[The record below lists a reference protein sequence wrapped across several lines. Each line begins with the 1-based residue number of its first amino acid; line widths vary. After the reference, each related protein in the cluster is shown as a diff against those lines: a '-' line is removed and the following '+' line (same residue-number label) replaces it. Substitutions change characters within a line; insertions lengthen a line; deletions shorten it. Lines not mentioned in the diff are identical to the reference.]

1 MATPLNHNSRRGI
14 LTYRRKDHPLITR
27 ATTSELVFFAA
38 HGQVFYAV
46 PDVVD
51 APWTYLCDT
60 KDIVLFEETDRG

>member
-1 MATPLNHNSRRGI
+1 MTTPLNHNPRRGI
-14 LTYRRKDHPLITR
+14 LTYRKDHPLITL

-38 HGQVFYAV
+38 HGQVFYVERAYV
-46 PDVVD
+46 G